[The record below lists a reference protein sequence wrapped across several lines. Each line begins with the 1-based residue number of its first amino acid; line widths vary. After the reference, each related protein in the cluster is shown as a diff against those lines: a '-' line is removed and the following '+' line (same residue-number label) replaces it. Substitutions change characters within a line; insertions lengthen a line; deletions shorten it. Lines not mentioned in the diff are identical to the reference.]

1 MTETYPSMDELD
13 ELSFRS
19 YAMFV
24 QSKLMSSIFDL
35 EKLVEISIDAF
46 VELMRVDVGFI
57 MLFDEKSQQLSVE
70 AVKGLKRHT
79 LRKTR
84 INVDKDIIQGL
95 IERKDAIFLSKLE
108 KETLPIRILFQKI
121 VEKVGG
127 DIVLSIPLVIKK
139 DLLGLVNLSRRE
151 FEAPFKQ
158 TDLQFLYTLAGYV
171 AIAIENANL
180 HRKKI
185 EVEKS
190 RIIEHKRSEEKTR
203 EYSKN
208 LERMVKER
216 TKELS
221 RALYDTEEARDK
233 IDGILKS
240 VADGLIVTDTY
251 TRIILM
257 NRAAEDL
264 LSVRFSEVINRPI
277 DVAIHDET
285 LRQRFKKSLTKREPG
300 YQFDFELPGE
310 NSKHPRIIR
319 ARTSEIKD
327 KAGNQTGIISIIYD
341 VTLEREVDKMKTEFL
356 STASHQLRTPLT
368 SILGF
373 SEILMTRDNIKE
385 KQQKEFIS
393 YINKQSV
400 NLANIINDLLDISRI
415 ESGIGF
421 TLYKV
426 PCNINEIIK
435 ETVKYFQASYPK
447 RQFDIIL
454 PKEPVEV
461 KVDKDKIGQVLENLL
476 SNAVKYSPE
485 GGSICLT
492 AKKISKFA
500 IEISVADHGIGMSPD
515 QIKQIFDK
523 FYRADASNSA
533 IPGTGLGM
541 SIVKN
546 YVEAHGG
553 KVWVES
559 ELRKGTKVIFII
571 PGL

>member
-1 MTETYPSMDELD
+1 
-13 ELSFRS
+13 
-19 YAMFV
+19 
-24 QSKLMSSIFDL
+24 MSSIFDL

-221 RALYDTEEARDK
+221 RALYDTEESRDK

-240 VADGLIVTDTY
+240 IADGLASARSLIGPSILPSRMIHSGSGSRKAWRKGNRDTSL
-251 TRIILM
+251 IL
-257 NRAAEDL
+257 NCPERTQNTPG
-264 LSVRFSEVINRPI
+264 SF
-277 DVAIHDET
+277 
-285 LRQRFKKSLTKREPG
+285 EPG
-300 YQFDFELPGE
+300 LPRL
-310 NSKHPRIIR
+310 KTRP
-319 ARTSEIKD
+319 
-327 KAGNQTGIISIIYD
+327 AGRP
-341 VTLEREVDKMKTEFL
+341 V
-356 STASHQLRTPLT
+356 
-368 SILGF
+368 
-373 SEILMTRDNIKE
+373 
-385 KQQKEFIS
+385 
-393 YINKQSV
+393 
-400 NLANIINDLLDISRI
+400 
-415 ESGIGF
+415 
-421 TLYKV
+421 LY
-426 PCNINEIIK
+426 P
-435 ETVKYFQASYPK
+435 S
-447 RQFDIIL
+447 
-454 PKEPVEV
+454 
-461 KVDKDKIGQVLENLL
+461 
-476 SNAVKYSPE
+476 S
-485 GGSICLT
+485 
-492 AKKISKFA
+492 
-500 IEISVADHGIGMSPD
+500 M
-515 QIKQIFDK
+515 
-523 FYRADASNSA
+523 
-533 IPGTGLGM
+533 M
-541 SIVKN
+541 
-546 YVEAHGG
+546 
-553 KVWVES
+553 
-559 ELRKGTKVIFII
+559 
-571 PGL
+571 